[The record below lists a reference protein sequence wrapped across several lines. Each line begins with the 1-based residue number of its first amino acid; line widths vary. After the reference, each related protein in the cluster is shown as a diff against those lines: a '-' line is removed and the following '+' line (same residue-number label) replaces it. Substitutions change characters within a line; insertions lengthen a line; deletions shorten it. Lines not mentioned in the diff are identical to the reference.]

1 MMPHTLRG
9 TITSSVTGTVK
20 HLITDDGRYRN
31 GMEVVDFA
39 VWPQRGTAINDFT
52 AILGREF
59 DMTAD
64 RADAS
69 DSRQFGWIIGSEIAS
84 GTTAQQN
91 IQTILDPFKIIVR
104 DMFISIQSG
113 TDQVYNY
120 MVVLMPVELTPDE
133 GLVQLIKE
141 RSQDDTR

>member
-1 MMPHTLRG
+1 MPHTLRG
-9 TITSSVTGTVK
+9 QITASAAGTVK

-31 GMEVVDFA
+31 GLEVVDFA
-39 VWPQRGTAINDFT
+39 VWPEQGAVIDNFT
-52 AILGREF
+52 GILGREF

-69 DSRQFGWIIGSEIAS
+69 DSRQFGWVIAS
-84 GTTAQQN
+84 EVGGASGNQN
-91 IQTILDPFKIIVR
+91 AVQYILDPFKVIVR
-104 DMFISIQSG
+104 DLFISIQSSS
-113 TDQVYNY
+113 TQTYNY
-120 MVVLMPVELTPDE
+120 MVVLMPVELTPEE